1 MGHPKNVRWGEGV
14 TFSKYENDVD
24 KIARF
29 KYLSGIDTGS
39 EEGFENVVKS
49 IEEVTRGRTLSRSRD
64 EIRGIIRDT
73 FREAVSSSKNDDNTN
88 DWEGLGLKSLSRL
101 STLSHE
107 LGSCS
112 VRETNGVEVTV
123 MSTCVEVLEH
133 EDEEEEGEDYG
144 DEYEEDDEEE
154 DFIMELR
161 EEGGEEVEGEEEEDL
176 EESVLASES
185 SEEEEEDE
193 GYEEGINIGAPRRTY
208 VHAYRVRVENVGEH
222 RIQVLGRNWSTS
234 ISPPEEEGGGGGG
247 SVTTIEDEGKHTM
260 LSRVRQPTGGVVG
273 MFPVIEKGG
282 AFEYCSGT
290 SVSEVNAWM
299 EGGIVVAKVGEDNKE
314 GFVGGTRGDERFNG
328 KVKIEDI
335 WEAKVGGN
343 KLRGDV
349 GEWED

>member
-14 TFSKYENDVD
+14 TFSKDENDVD
-24 KIARF
+24 KIERF

-49 IEEVTRGRTLSRSRD
+49 IEEVTRGRTLTRSRD
-64 EIRGIIRDT
+64 EIRRVIRDT
-73 FREAVSSSKNDDNTN
+73 FREAVSSSGNDDNTN

-144 DEYEEDDEEE
+144 DEYEEDDDTD

-161 EEGGEEVEGEEEEDL
+161 EEGEEVEEEEEGIDL
-176 EESVLASES
+176 EESSEGGS
-185 SEEEEEDE
+185 MLEVEE
-193 GYEEGINIGAPRRTY
+193 GYEEGINIGIPRRTY

-234 ISPPEEEGGGGGG
+234 ISPPQEEEEEGEGG
-247 SVTTIEDEGKHTM
+247 SVTTSEDEGKHTM

-335 WEAKVGGN
+335 WEAKVGGI